1 MDRLL
6 PGSSGG
12 SVGGIVGGS
21 SEKGGKK
28 KKKTPFNRT
37 YRFNLKM
44 TFDDAKSYPD
54 FNWLDLVAK
63 EEEDR
68 LVSKRKELQDQKQLA
83 QDQKQLNP
91 FASDDED
98 QLQALAKKFEEKYG
112 GATEKIKKKKK
123 ARKLDDYADLGYGYD
138 SDDPFIDNSEVHDEI
153 VPENLT
159 TAHGGFYVNSGPLEF
174 KARESAD
181 EDSDVEAVLAESE
194 KANKKRKYKKQD
206 TNLINNGS
214 SSATAGKSQILN
226 GGKKNRY

>member
-37 YRFNLKM
+37 YRFNLKL

-54 FNWLDLVAK
+54 FNWLDIVAK

-68 LVSKRKELQDQKQLA
+68 LVSKRKELQEQKQL
-83 QDQKQLNP
+83 DP
-91 FASDDED
+91 YASDDED

-159 TAHGGFYVNSGPLEF
+159 TAHGGFYVNSGE
-174 KARESAD
+174 
-181 EDSDVEAVLAESE
+181 
-194 KANKKRKYKKQD
+194 Y
-206 TNLINNGS
+206 INTFPYVKFRFQSRWFFRSIRIQS
-214 SSATAGKSQILN
+214 S
-226 GGKKNRY
+226 